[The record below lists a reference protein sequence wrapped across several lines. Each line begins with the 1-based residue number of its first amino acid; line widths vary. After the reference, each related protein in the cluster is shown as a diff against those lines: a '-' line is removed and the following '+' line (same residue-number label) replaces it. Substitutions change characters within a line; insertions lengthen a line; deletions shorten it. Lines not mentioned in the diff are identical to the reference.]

1 MHIKLTYMHVYTAQ
15 TAAYMHVYTAAYVAI
30 SLNLISVFGVYYIVI
45 FQQLSFLVP
54 VFWAHE
60 MSCGGKS

>member
-1 MHIKLTYMHVYTAQ
+1 MHIKLTYMHVYTVQ
-15 TAAYMHVYTAAYVAI
+15 TAAYTHVYTAAYVAI